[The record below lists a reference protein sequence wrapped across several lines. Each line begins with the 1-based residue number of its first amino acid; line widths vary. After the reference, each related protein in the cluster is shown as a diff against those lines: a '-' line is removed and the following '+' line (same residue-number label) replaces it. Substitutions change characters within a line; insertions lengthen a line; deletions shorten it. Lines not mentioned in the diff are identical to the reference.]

1 MEMVN
6 QKRSSASNRWWD
18 LFAALLLLGALL
30 SAANR
35 LTATHWAENLGMVQL
50 LALLGAVAGLALG
63 QSVFTP
69 RLVRWFGLLYGLF
82 AVPWQLLLTVKED
95 AILWIERLAILGSRL
110 WLALGQ
116 LMRQEAVEDPLFFL
130 FLMSSLAWILSVH
143 AGYTVTR
150 YGHPWRATL
159 PVGVAVL
166 FIQLSDPLLPRR
178 AWYLAA
184 FLFFTLLLVARLIYL
199 RDHARWKENRVLLPP
214 YIGLDVTRV
223 VLQITVLFVVLAWTM
238 PALASALSPAQDTWH
253 RITRPLDTVGEYV
266 DNAFASLRGN
276 VGVTYSLF
284 AESLYLGGGVK
295 HTDEV
300 VMAVEVQPNPPM
312 PVRYYWRA
320 FVYDEYAE
328 SHWNTTAFSITMPI
342 APRQPSLTFPEI
354 EERWTAVFTA
364 TTFSPI
370 STLYVPSQPLWVN
383 RYVEADI
390 AYNAD
395 GTADLAVLRASPYVR
410 AQDTYRGRSSLSTVT
425 IAQLREAGTDYPKWV
440 TDRYLQL
447 PSTISRRT
455 RELAREIAL
464 DLDNPYDIA
473 AAITTYLRTYITYRE
488 TVPSQRPYGQD
499 PIDWFLFDLR
509 EGYCNYYASAEIVML
524 RSLGVPARLAVGFA
538 QGERESG
545 SNVYVVRRNNAHA
558 WPEVYFPGLG
568 WIEFEPTVSEPPLS
582 RPLGLDESDA
592 RSALR
597 PGALYGGGFID
608 DEDLEERL
616 NRLLDADDESL
627 SETDPAGTDT
637 AGVWRTRAI
646 WLAPPAL
653 ILLLSALVWRVRR
666 RRGSPPLVVQLEA
679 GIRRLGLEPPKVLR
693 LRVRRATL
701 SPLERAYLELNQA
714 LARLGAPPAAA
725 HTPIE
730 RAVALTSLLPDAT
743 DPVQQLLA
751 EYETTTYSPRS
762 GNLDIAQQAS
772 RTIWILSWQAWI
784 RRLFAWFATQ

>member
-1 MEMVN
+1 MTKTN
-6 QKRSSASNRWWD
+6 QNLRSSASDRWWD

-35 LTATHWAENLGMVQL
+35 LVATHWGENLGMAQL
-50 LALLGAVAGLALG
+50 LALLGVVAGLALG
-63 QSVFTP
+63 QSVFAP
-69 RLVRWFGLLYGLF
+69 RLVTWFALMYGLF
-82 AVPWQLLLTVKED
+82 AVPWQLALTVKD
-95 AILWIERLAILGSRL
+95 AVLWIERLAILASRL

-116 LMRQEAVEDPLFFL
+116 LVRQEAVEDPLFFL
-130 FLMSSLAWILSVH
+130 FLMSSLSWILSVH

-184 FLFFTLLLVARLIYL
+184 YLFFTLLLVARLIYL
-199 RDHARWKENRVLLPP
+199 RHRARWKENRVLLPP

-223 VLQITVLFVVLAWTM
+223 VLQITLLFVVLAWTM
-238 PALASALSPAQDTWH
+238 PTLASALSAAQHTWQ
-253 RITRPLDTVGEYV
+253 RITRPLDTVGDYI

-300 VMAVEVQPNPPM
+300 VMAVEAQPDPPM

-320 FVYDEYAE
+320 YVYDQYAD
-328 SHWNTTAFSITMPI
+328 SHWNTTAFTITMPI
-342 APRQPSLTFPEI
+342 APRRPSLTFPEI

-364 TTFSPI
+364 TTFAPI

-390 AYNAD
+390 AYNTD

-410 AQDTYRGRSSLSTVT
+410 AHDTYRVRSSLSTVT

-440 TDRYLQL
+440 ADRYLQL
-447 PSTISRRT
+447 PSNITRRT

-473 AAITTYLRTYITYRE
+473 AAITTYLRTHITYRE

-499 PIDWFLFDLR
+499 PVDWFLFDLR
-509 EGYCNYYASAEIVML
+509 EGYCNYYASAEVLML
-524 RSLGVPARLAVGFA
+524 RSLGIPARLAVGFA

-568 WIEFEPTVSEPPLS
+568 WIEFEPTVSEPPLN
-582 RPLGLDESDA
+582 RPLGLDQSDA
-592 RSALR
+592 SSALR
-597 PGALYGGGFID
+597 PGALYGGGFIN
-608 DEDLEERL
+608 DENLEERL
-616 NRLLDADDESL
+616 NRLLEADESL
-627 SETDPAGTDT
+627 SESADTEPAG
-637 AGVWRTRAI
+637 AWRTRAV
-646 WLAPPAL
+646 WLVPPAL
-653 ILLLSALVWRVRR
+653 IVLLSALVWRVRQ
-666 RRGSPPLVVQLEA
+666 RRGSAPLVVQLEA
-679 GIRRLGLEPPKVLR
+679 GIRRLGLEPPKALR

-730 RAVALTSLLPDAT
+730 RAVALTSLLPEAT

-751 EYETTTYSPRS
+751 EYETSTYSPRL
-762 GNLDIAQQAS
+762 GDLNIAQQAS
-772 RTIWILSWQAWI
+772 RTIWILSWQARI
-784 RRLFAWFATQ
+784 RRLFAWLGTQ